1 MLIVNCRLSTEMED
15 TPKREMAFVDHL
27 EELRWH
33 LIRSVG
39 AILILTI
46 VAFSFMDIIFHHVL
60 LAPVRAD
67 FWTYRM
73 LCQLSETMC
82 VEKIDF
88 EMQNRTV
95 AGQFTMH
102 VVASFVAGLTIAF
115 PYVFWEFWKFIKPG
129 LHMVERKYSAGA
141 VFFVSALFTL
151 GVLFGYYIVSPLS
164 LNFLINYKLDP
175 AISNIIDVSSYIS
188 FICMLVLGSG
198 IMFQL
203 PVAIYILSRIGIIG
217 PAFLRKYRKHAIV
230 IIFIIAAIFTPSPD
244 FFTQLV
250 VAIPLILLFEISI
263 FISAA
268 VHRRKEKDLQS

>member
-1 MLIVNCRLSTEMED
+1 MQEPL
-15 TPKREMAFVDHL
+15 KKEMAFVDHL

-39 AILILTI
+39 AILIFTI
-46 VAFSFMDIIFHHVL
+46 VAFSIMQDFIFPHVL
-60 LAPVRAD
+60 LGPVRAD

-73 LCQLSETMC
+73 LCKLSEAMC
-82 VEKIDF
+82 VHEITF

-102 VVASFVAGLTIAF
+102 VIASFVGGLTIAF
-115 PYVFWEFWKFIKPG
+115 PYVFWEFWRFIKPG
-129 LHMVERKYSAGA
+129 LHMVERKYSTGA
-141 VFFVSALFTL
+141 VFFVSTLFL
-151 GVLFGYYIVSPLS
+151 AGVLFGYYIVTPLS
-164 LNFLINYKLDP
+164 LNFLINYRLDP
-175 AISNIIDVSSYIS
+175 AISNIIDISSYIS
-188 FICMLVLGSG
+188 FVCMLVLGSG

-217 PAFLRKYRKHAIV
+217 PEFLRKYRKHAIV
-230 IIFIIAAIFTPSPD
+230 VIFIIAAIFTPSPD

-263 FISAA
+263 FISAG
-268 VHRRKEKDLQS
+268 VHRRKKEKELELQ